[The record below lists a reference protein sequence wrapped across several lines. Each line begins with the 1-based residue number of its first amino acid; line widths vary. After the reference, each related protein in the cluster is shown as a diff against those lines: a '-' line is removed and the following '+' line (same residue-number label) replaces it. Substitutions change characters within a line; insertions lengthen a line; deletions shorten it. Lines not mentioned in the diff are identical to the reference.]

1 MDIAKVPSRNAFQV
15 TEVHLGDRKVCSWL
29 GTQFFFPW
37 SLSFLKGLAGS
48 SCLHCLP
55 IPQVLGCWNYR
66 LLFYRNSEPCA
77 LKMHDLQSVIK
88 GRINCRLPVTNEIQK
103 VPKVFFKPP
112 KILGTIF
119 ATLLLTF
126 SIYSASPGLHSLQ
139 QRQKLFSTSLEK
151 IHSEWTSYNQI
162 WG

>member
-103 VPKVFFKPP
+103 ATQNPGYHFCNITVDFLHLFCKPWAPQSPTKAKAFFHLP
-112 KILGTIF
+112 
-119 ATLLLTF
+119 
-126 SIYSASPGLHSLQ
+126 
-139 QRQKLFSTSLEK
+139 
-151 IHSEWTSYNQI
+151 
-162 WG
+162 